1 MGEVRYAS
9 LIQSFPDEA
18 KKLQA
23 QLAVDVKERWEIY
36 KRLAE
41 GA

>member
-9 LIQSFPDEA
+9 LVQSFPEEA
-18 KKLQA
+18 KTLHA

-36 KRLAE
+36 KKMA
-41 GA
+41 A